1 MSNKGKVLAVDDTP
15 ANLEVI
21 GEILGDAGYI
31 VATALDGERAIK
43 RLQHYQPDLIL
54 LDIQM
59 PGMNGF
65 ETCAKLKANLE
76 TASIPIIFITA
87 LSDVESKVKGF
98 AVGGVDYITKPFQE
112 KELLARVETH
122 LQLRKLNQ
130 SLEEKVAERTVE
142 LQTTLNKLH
151 HFQLQLVQSEK
162 MSALGNLVS
171 GIAHEINNPLG
182 AIIGNSSSG
191 KYLISDLLEHLQMY
205 RDRKAESLIK
215 DHEKAI
221 NLEYLLE
228 DLPQI
233 MDSINISCNR
243 IAEISRSL
251 SIFSRKDEEHKTLFD
266 IHQGIDS
273 TLLILK
279 YRLKANE
286 ERPEIKIIKQYSD
299 LPQVEC
305 YAGQLNQVFM
315 NLLTNAIDAFEEVNK
330 MKSYEEIESNPNQI
344 KIETSY
350 LNDSVKIQI
359 SDNGSGMTP
368 EVRSRIFEQGFTT
381 KKVGKG
387 TGLGMAIAH
396 QIITEKHGGMIT
408 CSSDLGKGT
417 KFVITLP
424 SLNYF
429 ELTANQSS
437 N

>member
-1 MSNKGKVLAVDDTP
+1 
-15 ANLEVI
+15 
-21 GEILGDAGYI
+21 
-31 VATALDGERAIK
+31 
-43 RLQHYQPDLIL
+43 
-54 LDIQM
+54 
-59 PGMNGF
+59 
-65 ETCAKLKANLE
+65 
-76 TASIPIIFITA
+76 
-87 LSDVESKVKGF
+87 
-98 AVGGVDYITKPFQE
+98 
-112 KELLARVETH
+112 
-122 LQLRKLNQ
+122 
-130 SLEEKVAERTVE
+130 
-142 LQTTLNKLH
+142 
-151 HFQLQLVQSEK
+151 
-162 MSALGNLVS
+162 
-171 GIAHEINNPLG
+171 
-182 AIIGNSSSG
+182 
-191 KYLISDLLEHLQMY
+191 MY

>member
-205 RDRKAESLIK
+205 RDRKAES
-215 DHEKAI
+215 
-221 NLEYLLE
+221 
-228 DLPQI
+228 
-233 MDSINISCNR
+233 
-243 IAEISRSL
+243 
-251 SIFSRKDEEHKTLFD
+251 
-266 IHQGIDS
+266 
-273 TLLILK
+273 
-279 YRLKANE
+279 
-286 ERPEIKIIKQYSD
+286 
-299 LPQVEC
+299 
-305 YAGQLNQVFM
+305 
-315 NLLTNAIDAFEEVNK
+315 
-330 MKSYEEIESNPNQI
+330 
-344 KIETSY
+344 
-350 LNDSVKIQI
+350 
-359 SDNGSGMTP
+359 
-368 EVRSRIFEQGFTT
+368 
-381 KKVGKG
+381 
-387 TGLGMAIAH
+387 
-396 QIITEKHGGMIT
+396 
-408 CSSDLGKGT
+408 
-417 KFVITLP
+417 
-424 SLNYF
+424 
-429 ELTANQSS
+429 
-437 N
+437 